1 MVVRTMRTAAI
12 LAVLCA
18 TAVSRPSWQYIDPD
32 PRALATMVIDTPNQ
46 RAVLFGGGVYG
57 EAYNNVWAM
66 SLDTAGGY
74 GWELLP
80 ASGPAPTARTGHAA
94 IFDPVHNWMVIFG
107 GRDGDT
113 ALTDVWALDLGTVTW
128 QQLAPS
134 GTPPSLNMYITA
146 VYSPARRS
154 MIVFGGTENYHAS
167 NEVYELLLDSMKWHE
182 ISPSG
187 TRPEARWSYNVF
199 LDADSNRLIVF
210 GGQTQSGQFVNDV
223 WALALTPGSEAWT
236 ELKPGGDIPEGRS
249 NCATGHDE
257 AGHRA
262 YFFGGFNY
270 NQGVYYNDL
279 YMLDMSTLS
288 WTNVNPGGRTPLERR
303 CATGAFDPWNRNFI
317 TFGGETHDGFS
328 NEWPYIYVGKA
339 SDWQGTE
346 PGQTPSLQVSS
357 LNPRQVSIR
366 FLATGTGTVGV
377 KVTDQSGRLVRN
389 LLSGTVATGSHDL
402 VWDGNDERGKAVASG
417 IYFCRLE
424 TEDTQLSKKFVLAR

>member
-1 MVVRTMRTAAI
+1 
-12 LAVLCA
+12 
-18 TAVSRPSWQYIDPD
+18 
-32 PRALATMVIDTPNQ
+32 MVIDTPNQ

-57 EAYNNVWAM
+57 EAYNDVWAM

-303 CATGAFDPWNRNFI
+303 CATGAFDPWNRNFFA
-317 TFGGETHDGFS
+317 FGGQTYDGFS
-328 NEWPYIYVGKA
+328 SEGIYVHAGELGVA
-339 SDWQGTE
+339 DWQGVE
-346 PGQTPSLQVSS
+346 PTRPPWLRVTSVNSS
-357 LNPRQVSIR
+357 RVGIR
-366 FLATGTGTVGV
+366 FFTPKSGLVNV
-377 KVTDQSGRLVRN
+377 KILDQSGRVVRK
-389 LLSGTVATGSHDL
+389 LLSGVTATGNREL
-402 VWDGNDERGKAVASG
+402 VWDGKDERGNAVSSG
-417 IYFCRLE
+417 SYFCLLE
-424 TEDTQLSKKFVLAR
+424 TDQNGLSEKFVMAR